1 MPSSSG
7 SRSASS
13 KISRRRFLARAGGLA
28 GGLLVVG
35 PAGVA
40 GQEGVFMRAEEAA
53 SALFPDAGAVAE
65 HTVVATP
72 ELRARVRTL
81 LGRPPSLWEPAYR
94 IFTLDR
100 GVRGAGFVVIV
111 EEIGKH
117 RPITFAV
124 GVGADGRLQDIA
136 VLAYREAYG
145 GDVRERRFLKQYTG
159 KALVDPLL
167 PYRDI
172 RNISGATLSV
182 EATGRA
188 ARKAIAVL
196 QAVGNLT

>member
-1 MPSSSG
+1 MRSCSG
-7 SRSASS
+7 SRLASDP
-13 KISRRRFLARAGGLA
+13 ISRRRFLAHAGGLA

-35 PAGVA
+35 PAGGA
-40 GQEGVFMRAEEAA
+40 AQEGVFMREEDAA
-53 SALFPDAGAVAE
+53 GALFPGAGPGSE
-65 HTVVATP
+65 RTVVATP
-72 ELRARVRTL
+72 ELRARVRAL
-81 LGRPPSLWEPAYR
+81 LGRAPSVWEPAYR
-94 IFTLDR
+94 IFTLNQGER
-100 GVRGAGFVVIV
+100 GPGFVVIV

-124 GVGADGRLQDIA
+124 AIDGDGRVRDLA

-145 GDVRERRFLKQYTG
+145 GEVRERRFLKQYAG
-159 KALVDPLL
+159 KTLSDQLL
-167 PYRDI
+167 PYRDV

-196 QAVGNLT
+196 KAAGDLA

>member
-13 KISRRRFLARAGGLA
+13 RISRRRFLARAGGLA

-53 SALFPDAGAVAE
+53 GALFPDAGAVAE

-72 ELRARVRTL
+72 EIRARVRTL

-100 GVRGAGFVVIV
+100 GARGAAFVVIV

-145 GDVRERRFLKQYTG
+145 GDVRERRFLKQYAG

-182 EATGRA
+182 QATGRA
-188 ARKAIAVL
+188 ARKAVAVL